1 MPRKAATTAQIST
14 QDAGERVSS
23 TPVAKAAK
31 FRLKAPQPLE
41 QTLLAQI
48 VGYLHME
55 QARRRVAWF
64 ARVNGG
70 GMMDRT
76 QRWLAFYWLHLP
88 GAKPISKGMADLH
101 GMLAGGRYFALEVKR
116 PDQSATE
123 AQLRFIET
131 VRTGGGI
138 AAVVRD
144 YREVKTLLFG
154 ESE

>member
-1 MPRKAATTAQIST
+1 MPIKGATTPKNST
-14 QDAGERVSS
+14 QESGEGVSS
-23 TPVAKAAK
+23 APSAKPAK

-41 QTLLAQI
+41 QTLLVQI
-48 VGYLHME
+48 VGYLHLE
-55 QARRRVAWF
+55 QARRRIAWF

-116 PDQSATE
+116 PDQTATE
-123 AQLRFIET
+123 VQLRFLET
-131 VRTGGGI
+131 VRAGGGL
-138 AAVVRD
+138 AGVVRD